1 MDIKTNHVSICDN
14 RDEFSMEYDSSSY
27 PIIHLT
33 GHQKKIYPWLQDNL
47 NTPFWRCYWNV
58 TPGGWLRVGGAEL
71 ELKSDQ
77 VYIIPGYF
85 RFSTFAREPFEQFY
99 IHFSVPD
106 NHFPADCGI
115 LTTPIRPHW
124 KQLWREWEALEK
136 SGEKNRFRR
145 ETAAGAILGEALL
158 QLPREVMTEQTRRSP
173 MTRQA
178 MTLIRRN
185 LSTPRSNPELARAC
199 GVDLRTFLRHF
210 LRDTGESPQQ
220 FSRRIRIEAACRYL
234 LYTTKSIEEIAELTG
249 FADRYYFSRVFR
261 RLQQKSPARFRRQQQ
276 PPELADEE

>member
-124 KQLWREWEALEK
+124 KQL
-136 SGEKNRFRR
+136 
-145 ETAAGAILGEALL
+145 
-158 QLPREVMTEQTRRSP
+158 
-173 MTRQA
+173 
-178 MTLIRRN
+178 
-185 LSTPRSNPELARAC
+185 
-199 GVDLRTFLRHF
+199 
-210 LRDTGESPQQ
+210 
-220 FSRRIRIEAACRYL
+220 
-234 LYTTKSIEEIAELTG
+234 
-249 FADRYYFSRVFR
+249 
-261 RLQQKSPARFRRQQQ
+261 
-276 PPELADEE
+276 